1 MNLDEHRH
9 NPVSRRTV
17 FSGGGNFPRNTRTH
31 MTPSRR
37 LRRAASSS
45 LLALLIIVMGGCT
58 SSNPEDA
65 TKDGVAAATSWL
77 ELIDAGKY
85 NDAWA
90 ASADEIKTAGPVD
103 AFAKMMEQ
111 TRGPLGNE
119 KSRTVKDQGY
129 AKDPQNA
136 PPGEYVQIHFDS
148 SFENAKSATELVI
161 VKKQPD
167 GVWKVGQY
175 SVNPE

>member
-1 MNLDEHRH
+1 MRKRR
-9 NPVSRRTV
+9 VSFV
-17 FSGGGNFPRNTRTH
+17 
-31 MTPSRR
+31 
-37 LRRAASSS
+37 LI
-45 LLALLIIVMGGCT
+45 ALLVAALAGCT

-65 TKDGVAAATSWL
+65 TKDGVAAAISWL
-77 ELIDAGKY
+77 GLVDAGKY
-85 NDAWA
+85 DDAWA
-90 ASADEIKTAGPVD
+90 ASADEIKTVGPKE

-111 TRGPLGNE
+111 TRAPLGKE
-119 KSRTVKDQGY
+119 LSRAVKDKGY

-136 PPGEYVQIHFDS
+136 PPGEYVQIHFTG

-175 SVNPE
+175 SVNPD

>member
-1 MNLDEHRH
+1 MKKR
-9 NPVSRRTV
+9 V
-17 FSGGGNFPRNTRTH
+17 
-31 MTPSRR
+31 
-37 LRRAASSS
+37 A
-45 LLALLIIVMGGCT
+45 LLAWLALVLMAAAGCT

-65 TKDGVAAATSWL
+65 AKDGIAAATKWL
-77 ELIDAGKY
+77 ESIDAGKY
-85 NDAWA
+85 DDAWA
-90 ASADEIKTAGPVD
+90 ASADEIKTVGPKEN
-103 AFAKMMEQ
+103 FGKMMEQ
-111 TRGPLGNE
+111 TRAPLGKE
-119 KSRTVKDQGY
+119 VSRAVKDKAY

-136 PPGEYVQIHFDS
+136 SPGEYVQLHFTT